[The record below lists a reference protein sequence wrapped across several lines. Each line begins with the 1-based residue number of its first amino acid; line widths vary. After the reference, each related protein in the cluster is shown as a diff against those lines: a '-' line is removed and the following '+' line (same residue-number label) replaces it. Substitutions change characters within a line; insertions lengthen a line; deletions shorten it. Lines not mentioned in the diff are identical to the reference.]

1 MSALFKVALPDG
13 SVRLARGDATSGP
26 ASLVADGVE
35 VDQLL
40 AGGDDPP
47 GDALT
52 AALGAPGAGEL
63 PAGWQPLAPLG
74 SQEVWASGVTF
85 ERSRTARNEEAGEVD
100 IYDRVYAAARPE
112 LFLKAAPGRVRGP
125 GQQVGIRRDSGWD
138 VPEPELG
145 LVADAAGRLVALT
158 IGNDMSSR
166 SIEGENP
173 LYLPQAKLFT
183 ASCAV
188 GPALVPLVDA
198 PPLDTLVIEMAI
210 HRDHRVLFSDS
221 VPLSSMRRRPEELL
235 EWLFWA
241 LEFPVGVVLLTG
253 TSIVPPPELTLRAG
267 DVVDIS
273 VRGLG
278 SLSNP
283 VTEVGRPMP
292 RELSEVTA

>member
-1 MSALFKVALPDG
+1 
-13 SVRLARGDATSGP
+13 
-26 ASLVADGVE
+26 
-35 VDQLL
+35 
-40 AGGDDPP
+40 
-47 GDALT
+47 
-52 AALGAPGAGEL
+52 
-63 PAGWQPLAPLG
+63 
-74 SQEVWASGVTF
+74 
-85 ERSRTARNEEAGEVD
+85 
-100 IYDRVYAAARPE
+100 
-112 LFLKAAPGRVRGP
+112 
-125 GQQVGIRRDSGWD
+125 
-138 VPEPELG
+138 
-145 LVADAAGRLVALT
+145 
-158 IGNDMSSR
+158 MSSR